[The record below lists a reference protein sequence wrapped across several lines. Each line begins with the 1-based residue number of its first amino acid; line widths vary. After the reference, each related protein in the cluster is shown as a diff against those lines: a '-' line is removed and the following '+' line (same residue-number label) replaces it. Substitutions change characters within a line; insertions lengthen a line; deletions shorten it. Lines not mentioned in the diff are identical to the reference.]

1 VRALLLIELDA
12 PRPGA
17 GATLIRLAA
26 KARALGVAPVA
37 AACFLHDARPTF
49 AEAFEACVSHGASEV
64 TLVPYALTV
73 SGEAAAE
80 LERLQRAAGYLYPQ
94 VTARLAAPLGDHPA
108 VAQVVMQRAAEADY
122 VAAHPFLAE
131 HAGARPDVG
140 PLLRPLYLPYP
151 GLPPAETRPAASQQ
165 WRPLYAAHPT
175 ALLLAV
181 AGPHTAV
188 VSRPLYALAEQI
200 RRRRRYA
207 AVRVCC
213 VAEGRPGLDTTLD
226 ELAARAIN
234 HVLAVP
240 CALHGG
246 DPVIAALNA
255 GAAGQRE
262 RRPSLTMLV
271 AEFLGYDRRL
281 VEALADRMDAA
292 LRHPLTIAS

>member
-108 VAQVVMQRAAEADY
+108 VAQVVMQRASEADY

-131 HAGARPDVG
+131 HAGTRADVG
-140 PLLRPLYLPYP
+140 PSLRPLYLPYP
-151 GLPPAETRPAASQQ
+151 ELPAEARPAAPQA
-165 WRPLYAAHPT
+165 WRPMYAAHPT

-181 AGPHTAV
+181 DDPLGTT
-188 VSRPLYALAEQI
+188 SRPLFAIAEQI

-213 VAEGRPGLDTTLD
+213 VAGGRSSLDTVLE
-226 ELAARAIN
+226 ELAERAIC
-234 HVLAVP
+234 HALAVP

-246 DPVIAALNA
+246 APVIAALD
-255 GAAGQRE
+255 AAATAQRT
-262 RRPSLTMLV
+262 RRPAFTLLV
-271 AEFLGYDRRL
+271 AEHLGYDRRL
-281 VEALADRMDAA
+281 VEALADRMHATM
-292 LRHPLTIAS
+292 RHPLTIAS